1 MAAAKFT
8 PEPMS
13 KTERLKKNVLWL
25 VQGFILACIVLGL
38 AFAGLAAYGAVVG
51 SADDPVRHAAELMFS
66 GFVLAILLAATLIPT
81 LLSSL
86 SNEAGVLR
94 ALGAGLGLITV
105 MGLISEMLPPA

>member
-1 MAAAKFT
+1 MAAKFT

-13 KTERLKKNVLWL
+13 KSERLKKNLLWL
-25 VQGFILACIVLGL
+25 VQGFFVACIVLGL
-38 AFAGLAAYGAVVG
+38 AFGGIAAYGGLVG
-51 SADDPVRHAAELMFS
+51 SAENPVLYAAEAMFS

-94 ALGAGLGLITV
+94 ALGAGLGLLTV
-105 MGLISEMLPPA
+105 MGLISEILPTT

>member
-1 MAAAKFT
+1 MAATKFT

-13 KTERLKKNVLWL
+13 KFERLKKNLLWL
-25 VQGFILACIVLGL
+25 VQGFMVACAVLGL
-38 AFAGLAAYGAVVG
+38 AFGGIAVYGGLVGAAA
-51 SADDPVRHAAELMFS
+51 SPVRYAAEAMFS

-94 ALGAGLGLITV
+94 ALGAALGLLVV
-105 MGLISEMLPPA
+105 MGTISEILPPT